1 MNLKRYSGNPI
12 LKPNPFHGWENL
24 NVFNAAVIHSRGLFR
39 MLYRA
44 QGDDYVSR
52 LGYAVSTDGLDWLR
66 LDKPVFTPEGEYEG
80 RGVEDPRVTQLG
92 ETSYVLYTGYSYH
105 GTRVCLASTEN
116 FLIWRRHG
124 VILPDQDD
132 KDAALFPEKIGSR
145 YCMLHRI
152 PDDIWIAYSEDL
164 VHWTDHQ
171 IIMRPRPDNWD
182 SARIGAAGPPLRT
195 EHGWLLIYH
204 GYDDKRVYCLGA
216 AMLEIESPS
225 SVIAR
230 LRDPILTPR
239 EDWEIHGEVP
249 NVVFSCG
256 AVELEGTYYVYYGGA
271 DRVIG
276 VATVPKVELLDA
288 LRSCG
293 KNSS

>member
-1 MNLKRYSGNPI
+1 
-12 LKPNPFHGWENL
+12 
-24 NVFNAAVIHSRGLFR
+24 
-39 MLYRA
+39 
-44 QGDDYVSR
+44 
-52 LGYAVSTDGLDWLR
+52 
-66 LDKPVFTPEGEYEG
+66 
-80 RGVEDPRVTQLG
+80 
-92 ETSYVLYTGYSYH
+92 VLYTGYSYH

-132 KDAALFPEKIGSR
+132 KDAALCPEKIGSR